1 MRTLPE
7 RDVAALLEFTAELVA
22 SEAPEPFTP
31 ELLSRLAALVP
42 ADEAAYSVLDR
53 AEHRAVE
60 EMLWNGNE
68 AAWLEKTPGGDED
81 WWRLSSQHPVCGH
94 RTRTNEW
101 TTTRMFSDFMTQRQL
116 RRTTIWNELYRDAGI
131 NHWLDVGL
139 RPVANVTR
147 MFIFN
152 RAVGDFDER
161 DRLVLELLQPH
172 LQRRYDRATAAA
184 EAADALTTLDEGGSD
199 GPAHVVLCSGSD
211 VIEYASRASR
221 RMLETYFRCTNGHLP
236 DGVATA
242 LRRGDEPL
250 VVEREGRR
258 LTLRGATSSDLL
270 VVLLSEEDVRLER
283 LTPRQRTILEH
294 VAQGQTDGEIA
305 TSVGIAAATV
315 NKHLE
320 EIFRRL
326 EVHTRTAAAALVPQ
340 R

>member
-1 MRTLPE
+1 
-7 RDVAALLEFTAELVA
+7 
-22 SEAPEPFTP
+22 
-31 ELLSRLAALVP
+31 
-42 ADEAAYSVLDR
+42 
-53 AEHRAVE
+53 
-60 EMLWNGNE
+60 
-68 AAWLEKTPGGDED
+68 
-81 WWRLSSQHPVCGH
+81 
-94 RTRTNEW
+94 
-101 TTTRMFSDFMTQRQL
+101 
-116 RRTTIWNELYRDAGI
+116 
-131 NHWLDVGL
+131 
-139 RPVANVTR
+139 
-147 MFIFN
+147 
-152 RAVGDFDER
+152 
-161 DRLVLELLQPH
+161 
-172 LQRRYDRATAAA
+172 
-184 EAADALTTLDEGGSD
+184 GGSD
-199 GPAHVVLCSGSD
+199 GPAHVVLCSGGD

-242 LRRGDEPL
+242 
-250 VVEREGRR
+250 
-258 LTLRGATSSDLL
+258 LRGATSSDLL